1 MRLRKKKSHDS
12 ENEGNQER
20 WLVSYADFITLLFA
34 FFVVMYSVSS
44 VNEAKYKSLGASLG
58 SAFSTKK
65 TKPETTGSTDSD
77 TITEAE
83 AEAFKNLPE
92 KKNTQPLDKASKEE
106 IDRKRQLS
114 EEILKER
121 RQLNKVSELLKETL
135 HVVIEEKLVEVINN
149 DYWISL
155 QMNSEL
161 LFLSGDSEL
170 SKKALPILEKITD
183 VINEMQNAINIEGH
197 TDNIP
202 ISNIKFRSNWD
213 LSAARASSVVM
224 EFEQLGINPTRLSAI
239 GYGEFHPVADN
250 LTEEG
255 RFKNRRVVLVLMSQA
270 FSRYGANDEERAK
283 LLNLDPNLSE
293 QDSQT
298 TPAN

>member
-1 MRLRKKKSHDS
+1 MRSRKKKSHDS

-65 TKPETTGSTDSD
+65 TQTTPTDSD
-77 TITEAE
+77 IAAEAE

-92 KKNTQPLDKASKEE
+92 KKNNQPLDKASKEE

-250 LTEEG
+250 VTEEG

-270 FSRYGANDEERAK
+270 FARYGANDEERAK
-283 LLNLDPNLSE
+283 LLNLDPTLSV
-293 QDSQT
+293 QDNQT
-298 TPAN
+298 IPAN

>member
-1 MRLRKKKSHDS
+1 MRSRKKKSHDS

-65 TKPETTGSTDSD
+65 TQTTPTDSD
-77 TITEAE
+77 IAAE

-92 KKNTQPLDKASKEE
+92 KKNNQPLDKASKEE

-135 HVVIEEKLVEVINN
+135 HVVIKEKLVEVINN

-250 LTEEG
+250 VTEEG

-270 FSRYGANDEERAK
+270 FARYGANDEERAK
-283 LLNLDPNLSE
+283 LLNLDPTLSV
-293 QDSQT
+293 QDNQT
-298 TPAN
+298 IPAN

>member
-1 MRLRKKKSHDS
+1 MRSRKKKSHDS

-65 TKPETTGSTDSD
+65 TQTTPTDSD
-77 TITEAE
+77 IAAE

-92 KKNTQPLDKASKEE
+92 KKNNQPLDKASKEE

-250 LTEEG
+250 VTEEG

-270 FSRYGANDEERAK
+270 FARYGANDEERAK
-283 LLNLDPNLSE
+283 LLNLDPTLSV

-298 TPAN
+298 IPTN